1 MMNIDNFNLNDFFNN
16 NKVNDKSNSNE
27 GTTKKCTQSQKD
39 LYLNLCNRKNQ
50 PVAENYEDFSITQMS
65 DEITRL
71 NAIKQVKLAT
81 SKQIDTILDLVN
93 RLGIKT
99 PDTSKL
105 SISDASNLISSLIA
119 LDKKN
124 RNGKPSEQQ
133 LKFVADMQICP
144 DVPGISEQELSTMSK
159 LEVSEYI
166 EAYKGAFY
174 EWKSSRLTPE
184 QASFIRELQK
194 RIGDYEMSDAEL
206 IQFSKET
213 ANQYISQL
221 QRELKD
227 KTSIPQEPTVD
238 DVRKAKTQAEAAEKN
253 AENLIEMIHNLY
265 AVIGQ
270 EAEDD
275 VLFETENE
283 EDIHNLINLVNLY
296 TDVNTVKTICEKFYT
311 EDEVEKILNI
321 A

>member
-1 MMNIDNFNLNDFFNN
+1 MMNIDNFSLNDFFSNNGGNVSNDKKNN
-16 NKVNDKSNSNE
+16 N
-27 GTTKKCTQSQKD
+27 TMQKCTQSQKD
-39 LYLNLCNRKNQ
+39 LYLNLCDRKNQ
-50 PVAENYEDFSITQMS
+50 PVAENFADFSIMQMS

-81 SKQIDTILDLVN
+81 PKQIDTILDLVN
-93 RLGIKT
+93 RLGIKA

-124 RNGKPSEQQ
+124 RSGKPSEQQ

-144 DVPGISEQELSTMSK
+144 DVPAVDIDDMSK
-159 LEVSEYI
+159 LEVSQYI

-174 EWKSSRLTPE
+174 DWKSSRLTPD
-184 QASFIRELQK
+184 QANFIKTLQE
-194 RIGDYEMSDAEL
+194 RLGDKVMSDIEL
-206 IQFSKET
+206 IQFSKDT

-221 QRELKD
+221 QKELKD

-238 DVRKAKTQAEAAEKN
+238 DVRKAKTQVEAVEKN
-253 AENLIEMIHNLY
+253 AENLIEMLHNLY

-275 VLFETENE
+275 ILFETENE
-283 EDIHNLINLVNLY
+283 EDIHDLINLVKLY
-296 TDVNTVKTICEKFYT
+296 TDTDTIKTICEKFYT
-311 EDEVEKILNI
+311 EDEIENILNI